1 MPLRP
6 WNRKKPRHQ
15 RDTTV
20 THNSVFA
27 ALHRLNA
34 GWRLHLTIRHFFF
47 TSEDSLRRR
56 GDSRQTGPALSL
68 SRTGFQ
74 PVGAKRESTSR
85 DAHRPSQARC
95 LASGTRGFR
104 GERDCSGERTR
115 LGRWFRRLAETIFWV
130 LKVREPGTASPAPE
144 TDALP
149 RFCRARTA
157 LKARGLRSRW
167 CIQ

>member
-1 MPLRP
+1 MSESRFSYYDSRFVSTGRRLNPLGESIDHPTDMPLRR

-74 PVGAKRESTSR
+74 PVGAKRESTSK
-85 DAHRPSQARC
+85 DAHR
-95 LASGTRGFR
+95 
-104 GERDCSGERTR
+104 
-115 LGRWFRRLAETIFWV
+115 
-130 LKVREPGTASPAPE
+130 
-144 TDALP
+144 
-149 RFCRARTA
+149 
-157 LKARGLRSRW
+157 
-167 CIQ
+167 